1 VSGVMIKRINIENE
15 SIVKEVLHLQ
25 FLSYSIEAELIEFDE
40 LPPLKDTLDSL
51 QQSGETFFGYY
62 EKDELWGVISY
73 KIDDRVVDIHR
84 LMVHPNQFRKRVAEK
99 LLAFLEMQGKDK
111 DSMIVS
117 TGSKNIP
124 ALNFYKKFGF
134 ETIDEKELTEGLC
147 ITSLSKNCCKQGG
160 LMLDSIIFDL
170 DGTLWDPRKTVVYAW
185 NKVIENHDK
194 VKKELTSQQ
203 LKETMGLQMHE
214 IGRKLFPELQEN
226 EREQFLNT
234 CSEVEKEHLRE
245 KGGNLY
251 ENVEEVLEDLAKK
264 YKLFIVSNCQHGYIE
279 AFYEYHRLEKHFIDY
294 ENPGRTGLSKGE
306 NIKLIIERNHLKQ
319 PVYVG
324 DTDGDWKSAKDA
336 GIPFVYAR
344 YGFGEAS
351 NYDYVIDSFE
361 EMNELF

>member
-1 VSGVMIKRINIENE
+1 
-15 SIVKEVLHLQ
+15 
-25 FLSYSIEAELIEFDE
+25 
-40 LPPLKDTLDSL
+40 
-51 QQSGETFFGYY
+51 
-62 EKDELWGVISY
+62 
-73 KIDDRVVDIHR
+73 
-84 LMVHPNQFRKRVAEK
+84 
-99 LLAFLEMQGKDK
+99 
-111 DSMIVS
+111 
-117 TGSKNIP
+117 
-124 ALNFYKKFGF
+124 
-134 ETIDEKELTEGLC
+134 
-147 ITSLSKNCCKQGG
+147 
-160 LMLDSIIFDL
+160 MLDSIIFDL
-170 DGTLWDPRKTVVYAW
+170 DGTLWDPRKTVVFAW

-214 IGRKLFPELQEN
+214 IGKMLFPELEEK

-234 CSEVEKEHLRE
+234 CSEVEKKHLRE
-245 KGGNLY
+245 NGGNLY
-251 ENVEEVLEDLAKK
+251 DNVEKVLGALAKK

-306 NIKLIIERNHLKQ
+306 NIKLIIERNQLKQ

-324 DTDGDWKSAKDA
+324 DTDGDRKSAQDA

-351 NYDYVIDSFE
+351 NYDYVIDSIE